1 MLLAVTKRKLTF
13 QYLFTYEKDIIEP
26 IPSQSHRVSE
36 EDTQDPLI
44 SWQLETEVYIL
55 LVILVIGII
64 AVVGLINRQVE
75 NALLFAL
82 FVSGIIIA
90 LVLSLFS

>member
-1 MLLAVTKRKLTF
+1 MLLAVAERKSTF
-13 QYLFTYEKDIIEP
+13 QYLFTSEKDIIEP

-36 EDTQDPLI
+36 KDTQDPLI

-55 LVILVIGII
+55 LIILVIGII